1 MSVAAPRIPLERF
14 LSLRAMPNGVSDL
27 RRFHGASTASRIS
40 PTASIPAR
48 FITHGHVIEYQL
60 WMHSRA
66 SGSLLTAGSALLLL
80 TAFAP
85 KANALV
91 EIAYFNF
98 EDATSGGAPDM
109 AADVVGAPDSN
120 PGGGIKAST
129 LQTNFDPGDFFAIGG
144 LGGINRT
151 ALDIDTTA
159 NVGLGFSTTPADNGH
174 WIQFGVNTT
183 NISGM
188 SLSFAVASTSSPTAS
203 GFTSVA
209 FSVSTD
215 GVNFLPV
222 ASHSILLS
230 VPQILSV
237 PLPPF
242 LNGQP
247 NVFLRL
253 AFDGGSMGFLT
264 QIDNI
269 QLTATAVPEP
279 TTVAGG
285 LLGVLGLIW
294 LQRRRLIGFA
304 RLRSQTPQRSSRR

>member
-1 MSVAAPRIPLERF
+1 LDENRVDDCWMIDDPAAI
-14 LSLRAMPNGVSDL
+14 S
-27 RRFHGASTASRIS
+27 ST
-40 PTASIPAR
+40 IPAS
-48 FITHGHVIEYQL
+48 FTTHGHVIEYQL

-66 SGSLLTAGSALLLL
+66 SGSLLTVGSALLLL

-109 AADVVGAPDSN
+109 AADVVGAPDFN

-188 SLSFAVASTSSPTAS
+188 SLSFAVASTQL
-203 GFTSVA
+203 GFNSVA
-209 FSVSTD
+209 FSISTD
-215 GVNFLPV
+215 GVNFLPEG
-222 ASHSILLS
+222 SHSILLS
-230 VPQILSV
+230 VPQIISLA
-237 PLPPF
+237 LPPIA
-242 LNGQP
+242 NGQP
-247 NVFLRL
+247 IFFVRL
-253 AFDGGSMGFLT
+253 TFDGGSTGGLT

-269 QLTATAVPEP
+269 QLTATAVLEP

-285 LLGVLGLIW
+285 LLGVLGLCW
-294 LQRRRLIGFA
+294 FQRRRLIGFA
-304 RLRSQTPQRSSRR
+304 HLRSPSAQRSSWL